1 VNLIECHRKNSRDI
15 WHALEVAHEGTN
27 QGNTKFLNFKKDR
40 NMKESSKEVFRCC
53 KCNKTG
59 HIKVEC
65 PLFQNKK
72 EEPLS

>member
-1 VNLIECHRKNSRDI
+1 
-15 WHALEVAHEGTN
+15 
-27 QGNTKFLNFKKDR
+27 
-40 NMKESSKEVFRCC
+40 MKESSKEVFRCY